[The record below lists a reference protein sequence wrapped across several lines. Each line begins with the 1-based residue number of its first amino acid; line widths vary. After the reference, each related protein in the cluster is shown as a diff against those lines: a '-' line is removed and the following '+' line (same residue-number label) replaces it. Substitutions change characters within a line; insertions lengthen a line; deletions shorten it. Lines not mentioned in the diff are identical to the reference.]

1 MNGTT
6 NRRTFLNHILLITA
20 AAAMLPVV
28 PALAGQKSTDE
39 VVPIGSRRELFLDD
53 FMIEQLSGK
62 THLRLHH
69 PVFREVVIEHDAPWE
84 GTACGY
90 HTVLQDGDTYRM
102 YYRGWNFNT
111 LPGKLEVDS
120 KPVACYAESQD
131 GIHWVKPDLGII
143 EYEGSKQNNIIV
155 DGIGTHNF
163 MPVIDENPACPREE
177 RYKALAGYKAEGG
190 LFAYKSPDGIHWSL
204 MQEKPVITNGAFD
217 SANLAFWDPSMGK
230 YRAYWRTF
238 TAGVTEKD
246 NWKPAGYRAIR
257 TATSADFLHWDNEAD
272 LTYVDS
278 PDEHLYTNN
287 VAPYYRA
294 PHILVGT
301 PERYIDRGPSV
312 RTKWWGV
319 WSPSMKALP
328 DLEKRELRAS
338 SDQRYGTALS
348 ETLIMASRDG
358 VKFKRWNEAFIRPGI
373 QRDDSWYY
381 AHQKVAWNMLETKA
395 ARAGAPPELSFYASS
410 GYWHGKGVK
419 ISRYTLRLDG
429 FVSASAPM
437 QGGEL
442 LTRVLRFEG
451 SKLKLNFATSA
462 AGTLKLEI
470 QDAKSHPIP
479 GYSLQEAD
487 ETFGD
492 EIDRTVSWNGS
503 TDVSRLA
510 GKPVRLRF
518 TLQDA
523 DLYAFQFT
531 D

>member
-69 PVFREVVIEHDAPWE
+69 PVFREVVIEYDAPWE
-84 GTACGY
+84 GNASGSR
-90 HTVLQDGDTYRM
+90 TVLQDGDTYRM
-102 YYRGWNFNT
+102 YYRGWNFKT
-111 LPGKLEVDS
+111 LPGKVEES
-120 KPVACYAESQD
+120 NPVACYAESQD
-131 GIHWVKPDLGII
+131 GIHWVKPDLGIV

-155 DGIGTHNF
+155 DGIGAGNI
-163 MPVIDENPACPREE
+163 MPVIDQNPACPREE
-177 RYKALAGYKAEGG
+177 RYKALAGIKEEGG
-190 LFAYKSPDGIHWSL
+190 LFAYQSPDGIHWSL

-217 SANLAFWDPSMGK
+217 SANLAFWDPSLGK
-230 YRAYWRTF
+230 YRAYWRIF

-278 PDEHLYTNN
+278 PEEHLYTNN

>member
-1 MNGTT
+1 VNGTT
-6 NRRTFLNHILLITA
+6 QRRTFLNPILLITA

-28 PALAGQKSTDE
+28 PACTGQKSTDE
-39 VVPIGSRRELFLDD
+39 VVPMGSRRELFLDD

-62 THLRLHH
+62 THLQLHH

-84 GTACGY
+84 GNASGSRS
-90 HTVLQDGDTYRM
+90 VLQDGDTYRM

-111 LPGKLEVDS
+111 LPGKLEFAS
-120 KPVACYAESQD
+120 KPVACYAQSQD
-131 GIHWVKPDLGII
+131 GIHWVKPDLGIV

-155 DGIGTHNF
+155 DGIGSHNF
-163 MPVIDENPACPREE
+163 MPFIDENPACPREE
-177 RYKALAGYKAEGG
+177 RYKALAGIKAEGG
-190 LFAYKSPDGIHWSL
+190 LFAYQSPDGIHWSL

-217 SANLAFWDPSMGK
+217 SSNLGFWDPSIGQ

-278 PDEHLYTNN
+278 PDEQLYTNN

-294 PHILVGT
+294 PHILLGT
-301 PERYIDRGPSV
+301 PERYIDRG
-312 RTKWWGV
+312 
-319 WSPSMKALP
+319 WSASMKALP

-338 SDQRYGTALS
+338 SDQRYGTALT

-358 VKFKRWNEAFIRPGI
+358 VKFKRWNEGFIRPGI

-381 AHQKVAWNMLETKA
+381 AHQNVAWNMLETKA
-395 ARAGAPPELSFYASS
+395 ARAGAPNELSFYATS
-410 GYWHGKGVK
+410 GYWHGQGVK

-442 LTRVLRFEG
+442 LTRVLRFKG
-451 SKLKLNFATSA
+451 SKLTVNFATSA
-462 AGTLKLEI
+462 AGTLKVEI
-470 QDAKSHPIP
+470 QDAKGHPIP
-479 GYSLQEAD
+479 GYSLPEAD

-503 TDVSRLA
+503 TDVSSIA
-510 GKPVRLRF
+510 GQAVRLRF

-523 DLYAFQFT
+523 DLYAFQFV